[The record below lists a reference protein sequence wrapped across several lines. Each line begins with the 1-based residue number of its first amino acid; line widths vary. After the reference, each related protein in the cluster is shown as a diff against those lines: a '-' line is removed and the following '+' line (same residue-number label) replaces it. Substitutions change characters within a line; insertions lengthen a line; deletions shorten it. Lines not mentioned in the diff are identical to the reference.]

1 MNAIVY
7 EVRLTIDPKIR
18 NQFLTWLDDHVG
30 EMLSFDGFLD
40 AHILLGDNAM
50 PNEISVHYTLESA
63 EFFEHYERE
72 HALRMR
78 AEGLKRFPEGLE
90 ATRRIWQIRRPRD

>member
-18 NQFLTWLDDHVG
+18 NQFLTWLDDHVV

-40 AHILLGDNAM
+40 AHILLGDNTM
-50 PNEISVHYTLESA
+50 PNEISVHYTLTSA
-63 EFFEHYERE
+63 EFFERYEAE
-72 HALRMR
+72 HAQRMR

-90 ATRRIWQIRRPRD
+90 ATRRIWQIRRPS